1 MPLFIPCVVILSP
14 YMERESQ
21 IASLLRELAGLRG
34 QLDEAEIARR
44 EQFDSRLDQ
53 SYAELVELAEALE
66 SGGSPDELHERTV
79 RSLRNLAHALRLA
92 RQAIDGDR
100 SVPSSLEGSLR
111 ELQERV
117 MKLVAVR

>member
-1 MPLFIPCVVILSP
+1 M
-14 YMERESQ
+14 
-21 IASLLRELAGLRG
+21 RELAGLRG

-53 SYAELVELAEALE
+53 SYAELVELEQKMAHCD
-66 SGGSPDELHERTV
+66 SPEKLHERTV
-79 RSLRNLAHALRLA
+79 ASLRNLAHALRLA

-117 MKLVAVR
+117 MRMVARR